1 MPRRWNFMS
10 VEYEGVVDPLF
21 SSVIIDLL
29 TPAFFAT
36 SDSVKPVRFRNDSK
50 SMEFLFKLPPSFST
64 LLELSPLH
72 S

>member
-21 SSVIIDLL
+21 RSVIMDLL

-36 SDSVKPVRFRNDSK
+36 SESVYPVLLRNESK
-50 SMEFLFKLPPSFST
+50 SMAFFFKVFPRACV
-64 LLELSPLH
+64 
-72 S
+72 